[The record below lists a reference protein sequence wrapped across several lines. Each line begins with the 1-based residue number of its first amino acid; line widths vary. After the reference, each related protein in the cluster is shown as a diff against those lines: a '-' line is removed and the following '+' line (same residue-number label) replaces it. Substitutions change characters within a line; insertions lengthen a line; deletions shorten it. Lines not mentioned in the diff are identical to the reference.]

1 MRVFCGTLLADLAV
15 PDVMAKLLEG
25 GGPAA
30 GLDADPLTARLEQLV
45 KWGNL
50 LRGSHTVTASSITE
64 YQRSRARYQLSRLG
78 ERVQRNADGVLAD
91 ADAAREV
98 SNELLALVERGLR
111 ELAEL
116 VAEPG
121 GMAPQDGLERISTLF
136 VQFTGFADSVR
147 DFYAY
152 LGQVLS
158 RYDLDSGEYQG
169 FKELLLDYVEA
180 ITEDVSFRAPRI
192 SAVLD
197 ALWPRLPGL
206 LEQLD
211 AHAQGLAG
219 LPVRSESR
227 TETRVQRS
235 RGREL
240 ADWEGLRGW
249 FRDTDGQGSQVDQL
263 RDATLRAL
271 QSLLANA
278 KRMLRSATGEM
289 SRRRDLLRLARWFD
303 EAAPQ
308 DAHDIAV
315 AAFGLY
321 GARHLGVPPASD
333 EVVPAYTS
341 WWTGPVVEV
350 SVALRERGSRAQR
363 GRTASVEDHSAQK
376 ERLREAARQRAA
388 DRSAAADELCSAS
401 ARFDGVRLTSAALGL
416 LLELLATALG
426 NAQLRRHAEADG
438 REERGFGLD
447 AAWSEDAD
455 LGIRLTVHR
464 TAGAHTSPLGRRG
477 SAAGRPG
484 AGGPQDGRPG
494 GRSGADRER
503 GASHAAAQCAHRR
516 YGGGERV
523 MTLPSAH
530 DVALATERR
539 TAARLL
545 LAHPLVTSDGP
556 HADLFPLVRRHADW
570 LRGRFQQVLGY
581 RLLVDSSY
589 ARRGS
594 VSGPR
599 SPHPST
605 RRHWPGWSGR
615 GSGRMCCAAPA
626 SRKA

>member
-1 MRVFCGTLLADLAV
+1 MEEPAPGTQPESGDAPSAPDADETRRRLDAYAYLSAPERLEYLAIMRIFCGTLLADLAV
-15 PDVMAKLLEG
+15 PDVMAKLREG
-25 GGPAA
+25 GGAA
-30 GLDADPLTARLEQLV
+30 SGLDADPLTARLEQLV

-50 LRGSHTVTASSITE
+50 LRGSHTVKASSITE

-78 ERVQRNADGVLAD
+78 ERVQRDADGVLAE

-121 GMAPQDGLERISTLF
+121 GIAPQDGLERVSTLF
-136 VQFTGFADSVR
+136 VQFSGFADSVR

-152 LGQVLS
+152 LGQVLA
-158 RYDLDSGEYQG
+158 RYDLDSREYQG

-192 SAVLD
+192 SAALD

-206 LEQLD
+206 LKQLNT
-211 AHAQGLAG
+211 HAQGLAG
-219 LPVRSESR
+219 LPEGR

-240 ADWEGLRGW
+240 SDWEGLRGW

-321 GARHLGVPPASD
+321 GARHLGMPPTAD

-350 SVALRERGSRAQR
+350 PVALRERGSRAQR

-376 ERLREAARQRAA
+376 ERLREAARQQAA

-401 ARFDGVRLTSAALGL
+401 GRFDGVRLTSAALSL

-426 NAQLRRHAEADG
+426 NAQLRRRAEADG
-438 REERGFGLD
+438 EEVPSFGLD

-455 LGIRLTVHR
+455 LGVRLTVHR
-464 TAGAHTSPLGRRG
+464 TADTRTLLR
-477 SAAGRPG
+477 SA
-484 AGGPQDGRPG
+484 DG
-494 GRSGADRER
+494 DLLLDDLELVV
-503 GASHAAAQCAHRR
+503 H
-516 YGGGERV
+516 
-523 MTLPSAH
+523 
-530 DVALATERR
+530 R
-539 TAARLL
+539 TAAMDDEAEPTGSGVPPTRSRD
-545 LAHPLVTSDGP
+545 A
-556 HADLFPLVRRHADW
+556 HADGAEM
-570 LRGRFQQVLGY
+570 
-581 RLLVDSSY
+581 
-589 ARRGS
+589 S
-594 VSGPR
+594 VP
-599 SPHPST
+599 
-605 RRHWPGWSGR
+605 
-615 GSGRMCCAAPA
+615 
-626 SRKA
+626 